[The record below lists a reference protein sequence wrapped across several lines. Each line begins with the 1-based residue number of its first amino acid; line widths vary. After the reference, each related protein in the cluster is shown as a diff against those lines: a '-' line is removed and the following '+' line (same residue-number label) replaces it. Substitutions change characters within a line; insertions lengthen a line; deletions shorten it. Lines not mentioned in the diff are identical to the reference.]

1 VPLEVQS
8 SIEAIPNPVSTF
20 TNIIIGYEYEM
31 GTATVVDLAGRIL
44 QQFTISSRTVPI
56 DMSMYPEGIYIVNIK
71 TNVKSEG
78 IKVIKKTRKD

>member
-1 VPLEVQS
+1 
-8 SIEAIPNPVSTF
+8 
-20 TNIIIGYEYEM
+20 M
-31 GTATVVDLAGRIL
+31 VDLAGRIL